1 MFIPSSETLTFLI
14 AVHTLNTSH
23 WPSQTE
29 LFFSVCAIVWQKA
42 NRRERL
48 ENIQIQLD
56 QKIFPSLPH
65 KRILYWPD
73 LFLSLSHSLSLHT
86 HTYPPAHTQSLCV
99 GPNVR
104 VRERE
109 RERKRVWISI
119 PHFFFSFVSLF
130 SKQARFKFHQ
140 LCSFF
145 LFADFSLFC
154 RSLKF
159 FTFLNFIKKKEFL
172 YLTEIS
178 RKVLFSFDVRW
189 FVKTKQSSNVEEM
202 IFGHT
207 DWNEPEF
214 ASKDTH
220 V

>member
-1 MFIPSSETLTFLI
+1 M
-14 AVHTLNTSH
+14 
-23 WPSQTE
+23 
-29 LFFSVCAIVWQKA
+29 CAIVWQKA

-73 LFLSLSHSLSLHT
+73 LSLSLSHSLSLHT
-86 HTYPPAHTQSLCV
+86 HTYPPAQTQSLCV

-109 RERKRVWISI
+109 REREKTCVNFNSS
-119 PHFFFSFVSLF
+119 FFLLFCVSLQQTSEIQISSTLF
-130 SKQARFKFHQ
+130 
-140 LCSFF
+140 FF